1 MTGEAVDLLQ
11 RWKLDMVGKIEEGR
25 YAFDD
30 EDLRP
35 YFPSNPFSRY
45 VRLVSKVF
53 GLRIEERPTQF
64 GEKILPEKTGVLPRS
79 VWHEEVRFYDLF
91 DNQND
96 RLLGSFYADWHPR
109 STKRA
114 GAWMNFLKTGEP
126 DENNDREPHLGLICG
141 NLTAAT
147 ESKPALLT
155 HYEVET
161 VFHEFGHLLHHL
173 CGEVP
178 HRSLNGVM

>member
-1 MTGEAVDLLQ
+1 
-11 RWKLDMVGKIEEGR
+11 
-25 YAFDD
+25 
-30 EDLRP
+30 
-35 YFPSNPFSRY
+35 
-45 VRLVSKVF
+45 
-53 GLRIEERPTQF
+53 
-64 GEKILPEKTGVLPRS
+64 
-79 VWHEEVRFYDLF
+79 
-91 DNQND
+91 
-96 RLLGSFYADWHPR
+96 
-109 STKRA
+109 
-114 GAWMNFLKTGEP
+114 MNFLKTGEP

-178 HRSLNGVM
+178 HRSLNGVK